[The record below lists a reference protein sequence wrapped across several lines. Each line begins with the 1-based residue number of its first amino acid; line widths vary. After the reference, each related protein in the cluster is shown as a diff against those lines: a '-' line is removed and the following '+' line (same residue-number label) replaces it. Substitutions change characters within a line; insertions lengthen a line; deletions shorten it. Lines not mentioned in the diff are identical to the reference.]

1 MKKMILLSVLTA
13 SSLMAAKLT
22 VAQGTVQA
30 HTEVFGDSMINPG
43 TSSITSHLTME
54 KDIESIKGSVDIG
67 IAKLKSDNADRDEHM
82 FQALESTKYPAAT
95 FTFKKIAKTSK
106 GYIISGIWIFM
117 VFKNL

>member
-54 KDIESIKGSVDIG
+54 KRYRIYQRKC
-67 IAKLKSDNADRDEHM
+67 RYRHC
-82 FQALESTKYPAAT
+82 
-95 FTFKKIAKTSK
+95 KT
-106 GYIISGIWIFM
+106 
-117 VFKNL
+117 